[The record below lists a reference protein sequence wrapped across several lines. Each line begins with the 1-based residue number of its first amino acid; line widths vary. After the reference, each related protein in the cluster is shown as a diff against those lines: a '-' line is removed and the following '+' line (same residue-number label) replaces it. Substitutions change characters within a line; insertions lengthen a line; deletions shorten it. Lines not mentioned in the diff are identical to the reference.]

1 MRPITEH
8 LDMKNTK
15 EQKNITSQYS
25 VSEYIDSLVK
35 NSSHLHRRSALL
47 EKACQYAWSVQAVES
62 EMPSSLD
69 VAILLS
75 QLSADETT
83 TIVCL
88 LSDSRLRSDDFYKVI
103 KDEFGDDIHH
113 MVLGIEKL
121 HGFKASKTDSH
132 EQSERLRR
140 MLLAMVDD
148 VRVVLIKLA
157 YRVQRLRELANADEV
172 TQKAI
177 ASESLEI
184 FSPIANRLGI
194 GQLKW
199 ELEDLSFRYL
209 QPEMYKRV
217 AQMLEEK
224 RGERES
230 YINQVVTE
238 INSLLESNGL
248 DAKVYGRPKHIYSI
262 WSKMTQK
269 QKEFTE
275 LFDVRAIRVTV
286 NTVAECYTALG
297 LIHGRWHNIAKEFD
311 DYIANTKENGY
322 QSLHT
327 AVYGPEGKPVEIQIR
342 TRAMHEFAEYGVA
355 AHWRYKER
363 SKQDEALEKTIH
375 SIRKLLETPENDEE
389 ELLDSFKTE
398 LFSDRVFV
406 LSPEGKVIDLP
417 QGATPVDFAYSIHT
431 EVGHKCRGAKVNG
444 KIVPLTTVLEN
455 GVQVEILT
463 TNNSGPSRDWLN
475 PNLGY
480 IASNRTRS
488 KIKAWFREQDHEQ
501 NVIDGK
507 ATIERELKRM
517 HILKHNTAKSIKYFK
532 VQNEEEWQAKVGCGD
547 ITAGQL
553 TFGLNQIYSD
563 ETVKPLPNKPK
574 ARKTVNKDGTQSINV
589 GGVGNLLTNIAPC
602 CNPVPGD
609 EIIGFITLGKGVS
622 VHRQDCINILN
633 LEHDKKEK
641 LISVEWAD
649 HDNQMFEI
657 NLVIQAIDRTGLLR
671 DITKILSDL
680 KVNVL
685 GVQTLSNKDTQMA
698 DIQVVME
705 VQDLQQLQKVSDK
718 IMQLSNV
725 LKVYRQ

>member
-1 MRPITEH
+1 
-8 LDMKNTK
+8 MKNTK
-15 EQKNITSQYS
+15 QQQNITSQYS
-25 VSEYIDSLVK
+25 VSEYIDILVN
-35 NSSHLHRRSALL
+35 NSSHLHQRSALL
-47 EKACQYAWSVQAVES
+47 EKACEYVWAVQNVES
-62 EMPSSLD
+62 KMPSSLD

-88 LSDSRLRSDDFYKVI
+88 LSDSRLRYDDFYKVI
-103 KDEFGDDIHH
+103 KDEFGEDILR
-113 MVLGIEKL
+113 MVMGIEKL
-121 HGFKASKTDSH
+121 HGFKAHNTDSH

-157 YRVQRLRELANADEV
+157 YRVQRLRELADKDEV
-172 TQKAI
+172 TQKAV

-209 QPEMYKRV
+209 QPETYKRV
-217 AQMLEEK
+217 AKMLEEK
-224 RGERES
+224 RGERET
-230 YINQVVTE
+230 YINQVVEE
-238 INSLLESNGL
+238 IHSMLDSSDI

-262 WSKMTQK
+262 WSKMTHKDK
-269 QKEFTE
+269 QFTE

-286 NTVAECYTALG
+286 NTVTECYTALG
-297 LIHGRWHNIAKEFD
+297 MIHGRWHHIAKEFD

-342 TRAMHEFAEYGVA
+342 TSAMHEFAEYGVA

-363 SKQDEALEKTIH
+363 SEQDDVLEKTIH
-375 SIRKLLETPENDEE
+375 SIRTLLETPENDEQ

-417 QGATPVDFAYSIHT
+417 HGATPLDFAYSIHT

-444 KIVPLTTVLEN
+444 RIVPLTAVLEN

-463 TNNSGPSRDWLN
+463 TNNSAPSRDWLN

-480 IASNRTRS
+480 VASNRTRS
-488 KIKAWFREQDHEQ
+488 KIKTWFKQQDYEQ

-507 ATIERELKRM
+507 ATIDRELKRM
-517 HILKHNTAKSIKYFK
+517 HILNHDTDKSIKHFK
-532 VQNEEEWQAKVGCGD
+532 VQTEEEWQAKVGRGD

-553 TFGLNQIYSD
+553 MFGLNQIYSD
-563 ETVKPLPNKPK
+563 VTVKLLPNKPK
-574 ARKTVNKDGTQSINV
+574 PTVNKGSNQSITV
-589 GGVGNLLTNIAPC
+589 SGVGNLLTNIASC
-602 CNPVPGD
+602 CKPVPGD

-633 LEHDKKEK
+633 LEHDKREK
-641 LISVEWAD
+641 LISVEWAN
-649 HDNQMFEI
+649 HDNQIFEI
-657 NLVIQAIDRTGLLR
+657 SLVIQAIDRSGLLK

-698 DIQVVME
+698 DMQIVLE
-705 VQDLQQLQKVSDK
+705 IQDLQQLQKVSDK

-725 LKVYRQ
+725 LKVYRRN